1 MMATIFLCAV
11 VVQAGF
17 LLVLPSAAKG
27 NDSSDYVEYYA
38 PVAEN
43 ILNGKGMIDPSG
55 KLGTLYPPG
64 YPVFLAGAYDLA
76 DSLGM
81 ERIRLIVSLNLLL
94 MSLGCLLV
102 FWTAETI
109 FNTRIALLSAGLW
122 ITYLFNLW
130 LIKQPNSEVPF
141 IPLFYGAVYCIVR
154 AIQGQGV
161 GLVVAAGLLLGAAA
175 LVRPIVLLLAF
186 VLAAA
191 MVLNRMLSLQ
201 KRLSYA
207 VILIAVFC
215 LAVLPWEREVYL
227 QTGQIVPLSTNGPS
241 SILDGLTFTRT
252 SRTDQDRP
260 WMPPSV
266 AQWMQR
272 TWENRQQLRTTG
284 EIFRYLASE
293 LKENPKAVLELTGMK
308 LARSWFG
315 TDTRS
320 HERVTQLI
328 QLLYLGLG
336 ASGLFLAGGRF
347 REQRCYIVLFIG
359 LVLYFW
365 GMTVVALSILRYLVP
380 VMAYLLIPGA
390 VAVDALIAHW
400 QRSRMGGAAGGW
412 AGA

>member
-27 NDSSDYVEYYA
+27 NDSTDYVEYYA

-130 LIKQPNSEVPF
+130 LMKQPNSEVPF
-141 IPLFYGAVYCIVR
+141 IPLFYGAVYCVIR
-154 AIQGQGV
+154 AFQRHRLGF
-161 GLVVAAGLLLGAAA
+161 VVASGLLVGAAA

-191 MVLNRMLSLQ
+191 ILLKRTLSPK

-207 VILIAVFC
+207 AVLVGVFC
-215 LAVLPWEREVYL
+215 LAVLPWERSVYVA
-227 QTGQIVPLSTNGPS
+227 TRQIVPLSTDGPS
-241 SILDGLTFTRT
+241 TIVDGLTFTRT
-252 SRTDQDRP
+252 ARKGEDRP
-260 WMPPSV
+260 WMPAPA
-266 AQWMQR
+266 AQLMQR
-272 TWENRQQLRTTG
+272 TWEHQRQLKTTG
-284 EIFRYLASE
+284 QIFHYLASE
-293 LKENPKAVLELTGMK
+293 M
-308 LARSWFG
+308 R
-315 TDTRS
+315 
-320 HERVTQLI
+320 
-328 QLLYLGLG
+328 
-336 ASGLFLAGGRF
+336 
-347 REQRCYIVLFIG
+347 
-359 LVLYFW
+359 
-365 GMTVVALSILRYLVP
+365 
-380 VMAYLLIPGA
+380 
-390 VAVDALIAHW
+390 
-400 QRSRMGGAAGGW
+400 
-412 AGA
+412 